1 MAKACGKGELKMIT
15 AAQAREKT
23 LERITQIAKE
33 FITNCAEPAIDE
45 AVAEGK
51 FKATPS
57 FEGVVSPEATGAAVV
72 ELLKEQG
79 FEAEHVCYDNVN
91 GYANYIRI
99 KWEED

>member
-1 MAKACGKGELKMIT
+1 MIT

-72 ELLKEQG
+72 ELLEEQG

-99 KWEED
+99 KWEDA

>member
-1 MAKACGKGELKMIT
+1 MMS

-23 LERITQIAKE
+23 MEKITQIAKE
-33 FITNCAEPAIDE
+33 FIINCAEPAIDE

-57 FEGVVSPEATGAAVV
+57 FEGVPNPKILGAEVV
-72 ELLKEQG
+72 KLLEEQG
-79 FEAEHVCYDNVN
+79 FEAEHICYDNIN
-91 GYANYIRI
+91 GYANYILI

>member
-1 MAKACGKGELKMIT
+1 MIT
-15 AAQAREKT
+15 AAQAKEKT
-23 LERITQIAKE
+23 KERLIQIAKE

-57 FEGVVSPEATGAAVV
+57 FEGIVNPAATGAAVV
-72 ELLKEQG
+72 ELLKKEG

-91 GYANYIRI
+91 GYANYILI
-99 KWEED
+99 KWEEN